1 MKRSLHSLSPF
12 SPSCRRRS
20 LIGFPATST
29 PCWSTGPRLNK
40 TSRFKSNPLAVW
52 RLEICC
58 LNISI
63 YFSSGRMQD
72 NPALSKEASPSHL
85 QAIFVQFNKFPNWY
99 ARWVLNC
106 APQFNSLGRDH
117 LYSPPRF
124 PSFFASLTFPPA
136 THARRRRRGGS
147 YLSLFLPSRALTFC
161 RSRAPLSLLT
171 PSIVSIKSRRS
182 LD

>member
-1 MKRSLHSLSPF
+1 
-12 SPSCRRRS
+12 
-20 LIGFPATST
+20 
-29 PCWSTGPRLNK
+29 
-40 TSRFKSNPLAVW
+40 
-52 RLEICC
+52 
-58 LNISI
+58 
-63 YFSSGRMQD
+63 MQD

-136 THARRRRRGGS
+136 TRARRRRRGGS
-147 YLSLFLPSRALTFC
+147 YLSLFLPPLPSFTRFNFLSIEGASLSPHSIYRLDQVKALSILIDFALSQIEPPPLCFMTRHAL
-161 RSRAPLSLLT
+161 RSALP
-171 PSIVSIKSRRS
+171 
-182 LD
+182 